1 MKNEWKEFIG
11 EHLLSKKCD
20 LPNKSKLHIVQLH
33 AVIMSNYIVFNSV
46 KLYPPDCSQIL
57 CFKM

>member
-1 MKNEWKEFIG
+1 MEFIG

-33 AVIMSNYIVFNSV
+33 AVPNSKKCWSFEKYIFQVDENSNAISW
-46 KLYPPDCSQIL
+46 
-57 CFKM
+57 